1 MAAPAPPPPLPQ
13 SGATFDVTGA
23 SLTPDELAGASG
35 LPPEVL
41 DELRSFG
48 LLAPTV
54 VGGAEYYDEDALAVA
69 NLAAAFA
76 RFGVEPRHLR
86 MYRNAAERE
95 AGFIEQ
101 VVVPLVRQR
110 NPEARARASQTA
122 DELSALGQ
130 SLRSVMLRASLRRL
144 LRP

>member
-1 MAAPAPPPPLPQ
+1 M
-13 SGATFDVTGA
+13 TGA
-23 SLTPDELAGASG
+23 SLTPDELATASG
-35 LPPEVL
+35 LPPAVI

-95 AGFIEQ
+95 TGFIEQ
-101 VVVPLVRQR
+101 LVIPLVRQR
-110 NPEARARASQTA
+110 NPEARSRALQTA
-122 DELSALGQ
+122 DELSNLGQ
-130 SLRSVMLRASLRRL
+130 SLRSVLVRASLRRL
-144 LRP
+144 LHP